1 MSARDTILSSA
12 MQLAAER
19 GWSGISLGDIAA
31 AAGVPLADLYGE
43 FRSKR
48 SILSAVV
55 RKADEAML
63 ATAAAQPGGS
73 YSDDEPVR
81 DRLFDVLMARFD
93 ALQPYRDGLAA
104 AARDTLKDPCAMA
117 TAGLC
122 HGNRLIRSMGWAL
135 EAAGVKASGP
145 RGMVRT
151 RGLAAVYASVLPVW
165 LRDESGDLSATM
177 AGLDKRLT
185 RAEKLAGMMQGRGRT
200 RGMDEDGDMDTPA
213 PPPPRSTPKKA
224 APKKAAPKKATAK
237 KSASKKPATKK
248 APRKKA
254 GKKKS

>member
-1 MSARDTILSSA
+1 MSARDTILKSA

-31 AAGVPLADLYGE
+31 AAGVPLADLYGA

-55 RKADEAML
+55 RKGDEAML
-63 ATAAAQPGGS
+63 AAAAAQPGGG
-73 YSDDEPVR
+73 YSDAEPVR

-93 ALQPYRDGLAA
+93 AMQPYRDGLAA
-104 AARDTLKDPCAMA
+104 AARDTLRDPCAMA

-145 RGMVRT
+145 RGMIRT
-151 RGLAAVYASVLPVW
+151 RGLAAIYASVLPVW

-177 AGLDKRLT
+177 AGLDKRLA
-185 RAEKLAGMMQGRGRT
+185 RAEKLAGMMRGRR
-200 RGMDEDGDMDTPA
+200 RGQDDDGDMDTP
-213 PPPPRSTPKKA
+213 PP
-224 APKKAAPKKATAK
+224 APKKPAAK
-237 KSASKKPATKK
+237 KSAAKKPASKK